1 MANME
6 FTKQQIVDYV
16 QRAVHCASGD
26 NLERARVAFR
36 GRSPGEMEEQY
47 GESGR
52 TCQQIL
58 DGYVRERALA
68 TVAMKWVV
76 NHL

>member
-1 MANME
+1 MADME
-6 FTKQQIVDYV
+6 FTKQQIIDYV
-16 QRAVHCASGD
+16 QRAIHCASGD
-26 NLERARVAFR
+26 DLERARVAFR
-36 GRSPGEMEEQY
+36 GRSPEEMEEQW
-47 GESGR
+47 GESGM

-58 DGYVRERALA
+58 DGYARERALA